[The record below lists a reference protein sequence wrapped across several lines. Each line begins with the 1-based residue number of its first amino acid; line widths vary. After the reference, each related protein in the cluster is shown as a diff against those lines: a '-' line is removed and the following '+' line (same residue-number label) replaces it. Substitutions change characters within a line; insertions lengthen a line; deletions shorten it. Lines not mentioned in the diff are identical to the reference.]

1 MVTKNICIEDG
12 LVNGVQGSVFR
23 FIESKGKSIKSP
35 TAILVKFDNAQV
47 GKQLRKKFST
57 STEGTTPIT
66 PVEAKFSAGKYN
78 NVDITRTQFPLTLP
92 FACTI
97 HKVQGLSVDEILT
110 PRKRKTIPK

>member
-12 LVNGVQGSVFR
+12 LVNGVQGSVVR

-66 PVEAKFSAGKYN
+66 PWKPSSLLGS
-78 NVDITRTQFPLTLP
+78 ITMWIL
-92 FACTI
+92 
-97 HKVQGLSVDEILT
+97 QGHS
-110 PRKRKTIPK
+110 